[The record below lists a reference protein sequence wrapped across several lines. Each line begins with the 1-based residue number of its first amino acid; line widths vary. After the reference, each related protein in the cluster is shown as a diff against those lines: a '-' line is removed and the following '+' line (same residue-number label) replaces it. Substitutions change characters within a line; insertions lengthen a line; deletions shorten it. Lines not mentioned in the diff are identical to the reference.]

1 MRVEGRK
8 NRQRKT
14 WRNEEGGDKMQR
26 KWKGKREVKNRDD
39 DRNTQI
45 K

>member
-1 MRVEGRK
+1 MGVEGRK
-8 NRQRKT
+8 NRQR
-14 WRNEEGGDKMQR
+14 NEEGEDKMQR

-45 K
+45 E